1 MVEPSARADLIER
14 FFIDRL
20 GPMAGPHYDRIL
32 NFLPGSGLVWPDA
45 DFAGREKLARGN
57 TVMSDA
63 SHMFL
68 LEFSNALPP
77 GFNFRD
83 LLDEVTRADIPYRQ
97 HYSEYQ
103 SGGWWTCSL
112 LGRSTDPTDGAVAD
126 TGRTVATDA
135 LDSLPAVRKL
145 LEDLGLRYMMV
156 RLARL
161 EPGGAL
167 WEHRDYQ
174 DLDRVPRQRIHLP
187 LETNPGAL
195 IVSGGRRYHMNS
207 GSLQTFR
214 PTVAHGACN
223 AGNRARL
230 HLMIDVYEDAHLK
243 ALLAGATPLASRAMP
258 ALSPAAL
265 ADTVKCLRM
274 TLANRHDGSDRTQ
287 QASRLAPWEQAVLG
301 LYFAFSVAEGEIY
314 EALEEACLEN
324 GQRERAEFWAARRR
338 LTLGM
343 GLVDA

>member
-1 MVEPSARADLIER
+1 
-14 FFIDRL
+14 
-20 GPMAGPHYDRIL
+20 
-32 NFLPGSGLVWPDA
+32 
-45 DFAGREKLARGN
+45 
-57 TVMSDA
+57 
-63 SHMFL
+63 MFL
-68 LEFSNALPP
+68 LELSSALPL
-77 GFNFRD
+77 GFNFQD
-83 LLDEVTRADIPYRQ
+83 LSDEISRTDIPYRQ

-112 LGRSTDPTDGAVAD
+112 LGRSADPTDGAVTD
-126 TGRTVATDA
+126 TGRPVATDA
-135 LDSLPAVRKL
+135 LDKLPVVRGF

-156 RLARL
+156 RVARL
-161 EPGGAL
+161 DPGGAH

-174 DLDRVPRQRIHLP
+174 DLNRVPRQRIHLP

-195 IVSGGRRYHMNS
+195 IVSGGRRFHMNS

-230 HLMIDVYEDAHLK
+230 HLMIDVYEDDRLK
-243 ALLAGATPLASRAMP
+243 SLLTEATPLPSRAMP
-258 ALSPAAL
+258 ELSPAAL
-265 ADTVKCLRM
+265 ADTVRCLRM
-274 TLANRHDGSDRTQ
+274 TLTCRDDDTGRTLRPG
-287 QASRLAPWEQAVLG
+287 RLAQWEQAVLG

-343 GLVDA
+343 GLADA

>member
-1 MVEPSARADLIER
+1 M
-14 FFIDRL
+14 
-20 GPMAGPHYDRIL
+20 G
-32 NFLPGSGLVWPDA
+32 
-45 DFAGREKLARGN
+45 
-57 TVMSDA
+57 DA

-68 LEFSNALPP
+68 LELSSALPL
-77 GFNFRD
+77 GFNFQG
-83 LLDEVTRADIPYRQ
+83 LSDEIARTDIPYRQ

-112 LGRSTDPTDGAVAD
+112 LGRSADPTDGAVTD
-126 TGRTVATDA
+126 TGQPVATDA
-135 LDSLPAVRKL
+135 LGKLPVVRRF

-156 RLARL
+156 RVARL
-161 EPGGAL
+161 DPGGAL

-174 DLDRVPRQRIHLP
+174 DLNRVPRQRIHLP

-195 IVSGGRRYHMNS
+195 IVSGGRSFHMDA

-230 HLMIDVYEDAHLK
+230 HLMIDVYEDVHLK
-243 ALLAGATPLASRAMP
+243 ALLAEATPLPSRAMP
-258 ALSPAAL
+258 ELSPAAL
-265 ADTVKCLRM
+265 ADTIRCLRM
-274 TLANRHDGSDRTQ
+274 TLTNRHDDAERAPRPG
-287 QASRLAPWEQAVLG
+287 RLAPWEQAVLG
-301 LYFAFSVAEGEIY
+301 LYFAFAVAEGEIY
-314 EALEEACLEN
+314 QALEEACLED

-343 GLVDA
+343 GLADA